1 MSVLPHSVTLPVLGI
16 PTRFESNAP
25 DVIEIVEEAFGIWR
39 ALGEFEENTAEPL
52 RVRIA
57 LVEGDEGPLAPGDHA
72 SVCHECPDA
81 IRVVVRSAG
90 SLGVSDPS
98 RREAVA
104 QVSAA
109 LLADRM
115 HFRTEMLETLTLS
128 LLSAFDRHPVHAAA
142 VAHEGHVLLLAAP
155 SGTGKSTLAYACHA
169 AGLDLMAE
177 DHVRVQL
184 EPALRIWGWPTRVRL
199 LEADA
204 ERLGAPSAR
213 AQAHEGREK
222 VVVDTAVGMSTAR
235 LVATRAT
242 VCILARDG
250 APLAV
255 EPLAPADVQR
265 ALEAQLA
272 PGFDRFPARWPEV
285 ARAIT
290 ARGGWRLNLTSDAR
304 EALPVVRDLLARA
317 GRHA

>member
-1 MSVLPHSVTLPVLGI
+1 MTVLPHSVTLSVLGI
-16 PTRFESNAP
+16 PTRFETNAP
-25 DVIEIVEEAFGIWR
+25 DVIEIVEEAFGWWR
-39 ALGEFEENTAEPL
+39 ALELEETAGTAAEPV
-52 RVRIA
+52 RVRIS

-72 SVCHECPDA
+72 SVRHECPDA

-98 RREAVA
+98 RREARA

-142 VAHEGHVLLLAAP
+142 VAHEGQVLLLAAP

-169 AGLDLMAE
+169 AGLDLLAD

-184 EPALRIWGWPTRVRL
+184 EPTLRIWGWPTRVRL

-204 ERLGAPSAR
+204 AGLGARPAR
-213 AQAHEGREK
+213 AQAYEGREK
-222 VVVDTAVGMSTAR
+222 VVVDTAVGMSATR

-242 VCILARDG
+242 VCILAM
-250 APLAV
+250 
-255 EPLAPADVQR
+255 
-265 ALEAQLA
+265 
-272 PGFDRFPARWPEV
+272 
-285 ARAIT
+285 
-290 ARGGWRLNLTSDAR
+290 
-304 EALPVVRDLLARA
+304 
-317 GRHA
+317 H